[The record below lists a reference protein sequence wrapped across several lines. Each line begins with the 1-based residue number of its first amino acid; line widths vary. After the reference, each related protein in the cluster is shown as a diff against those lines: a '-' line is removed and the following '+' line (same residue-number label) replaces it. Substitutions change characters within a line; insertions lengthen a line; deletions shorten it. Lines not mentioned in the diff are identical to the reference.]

1 MLSTD
6 DDESEDSKHSDT
18 NDATSNSHSELE
30 NVPNRLLIQN
40 VSMKRSQLQTASTE
54 DIPNYRD
61 NAVRKILNHFVISSS
76 RITSNLR

>member
-1 MLSTD
+1 MLCTD

-54 DIPNYRD
+54 DIPHYRD
-61 NAVRKILNHFVISSS
+61 NVVRKYLIEIL
-76 RITSNLR
+76 